1 MMDEDQKFGLVWVR
15 KIECDQQWVLRKKVF
30 FLWNRH
36 VYASYVYDLQV
47 FDDDEILARFCDN
60 CLIVANS

>member
-1 MMDEDQKFGLVWVR
+1 MDDGQRPKVWVVLGS
-15 KIECDQQWVLRKKVF
+15 EDCDQQWGLRKKVF

-47 FDDDEILARFCDN
+47 FDDDEIFARFYDN